1 LTDARTM
8 RIFVRTNRAEE
19 SPVPTVRRSAN
30 LSLEVDM
37 LEEARSLDINLS
49 RAAQDGIR
57 RAIAAEKAR
66 RWKEENA
73 EAIRSSNEY
82 VEKHGLPLERYRM
95 F

>member
-1 LTDARTM
+1 M
-8 RIFVRTNRAEE
+8 RIFVRMVRAQELPMP
-19 SPVPTVRRSAN
+19 SARRSAN
-30 LSLEVDM
+30 LSIEADM
-37 LEEARSLDINLS
+37 LEEARALNINLS

-82 VEKHGLPLERYRM
+82 VEKHGLPLEKYRM

>member
-1 LTDARTM
+1 MPSA
-8 RIFVRTNRAEE
+8 
-19 SPVPTVRRSAN
+19 RRSAN
-30 LSLEVDM
+30 LSVEADM
-37 LEEARSLDINLS
+37 LEEARALNINLS

-82 VEKHGLPLERYRM
+82 VEKYGLPLEKYRM

>member
-1 LTDARTM
+1 M
-8 RIFVRTNRAEE
+8 RIFARIAHAEE
-19 SPVPTVRRSAN
+19 LPMPTVRRSAN
-30 LSLEVDM
+30 LSVEADVLD
-37 LEEARSLDINLS
+37 EARSLDINLS
-49 RAAQDGIR
+49 KAAQDGIR

-82 VEKHGLPLERYRM
+82 VEKHGLPLEKYRM

>member
-1 LTDARTM
+1 M
-8 RIFVRTNRAEE
+8 
-19 SPVPTVRRSAN
+19 PTIRRSAN
-30 LSLEVDM
+30 LSVEADI
-37 LEEARSLDINLS
+37 LEEARALDINLS

-57 RAIAAEKAR
+57 RAIVAEKAR

-82 VEKHGLPLERYRM
+82 VDKHGLPLEKYRM

>member
-1 LTDARTM
+1 MTDAQIM
-8 RIFVRTNRAEE
+8 RMFVRIDRVKELPMPA
-19 SPVPTVRRSAN
+19 VRRSAN
-30 LSLEVDM
+30 LSLEADM
-37 LEEARSLDINLS
+37 LDEARALDINLS

-57 RAIAAEKAR
+57 RAIAAEKTR

-82 VEKHGLPLERYRM
+82 VEKHGLPLEKYRM